1 VVQINLPPLRNRRE
15 DIPDLIR
22 VFLDKFGALQ
32 PSIRAVSEE
41 AMRLLITYDWP
52 GNVRELENA
61 IEHALALGA
70 GPAIEVGDLP
80 FALQSATNLGS
91 LRAESEVLSLEELQ
105 RRAIFC
111 ALRKTNGDK
120 VAAARL
126 LQIGKTTLYRKLKQN
141 SANERFA

>member
-1 VVQINLPPLRNRRE
+1 MVQINLPPLRNRRE

-105 RRAIFC
+105 RREIRIVSL
-111 ALRKTNGDK
+111 LR
-120 VAAARL
+120 
-126 LQIGKTTLYRKLKQN
+126 
-141 SANERFA
+141 F